1 MINDKKSNIVKI
13 SVLSVLSTVLLP
25 QFSYGTSW
33 VWVSDLTPYK
43 IFPIIAIITV
53 LIEMEILIN
62 FTEAKHNRKKT
73 FLSVLAGNMLSF
85 IIAYLPICGYVDTA
99 DYVLDAVGQ
108 VSATAINVDLLV
120 GAVLFKIPVVYIS
133 MKNSE
138 GNNKKILLTLAV
150 SVAITLLLTFIA
162 EYYFCKGMWA
172 A

>member
-1 MINDKKSNIVKI
+1 
-13 SVLSVLSTVLLP
+13 
-25 QFSYGTSW
+25 
-33 VWVSDLTPYK
+33 
-43 IFPIIAIITV
+43 
-53 LIEMEILIN
+53 MEILIN

-85 IIAYLPICGYVDTA
+85 IIAYLPICGYVDTV
-99 DYVLDAVGQ
+99 DSVLDAVGQ
-108 VSATAINVDLLV
+108 VSALLV

-138 GNNKKILLTLAV
+138 GNNKKLLLTLAV

>member
-25 QFSYGTSW
+25 QFSYRTSW

-53 LIEMEILIN
+53 LTEMEILIN

-73 FLSVLAGNMLSF
+73 FLSVLAGNMLLF

-99 DYVLDAVGQ
+99 DSVLDAVGQ
-108 VSATAINVDLLV
+108 VSATAINVALLV

-138 GNNKKILLTLAV
+138 GNNKKLLITLAV
-150 SVAITLLLTFIA
+150 SVAITLLLTFVA
-162 EYYFCKGMWA
+162 EWYFCKGMWA

>member
-53 LIEMEILIN
+53 LTEMEILIN

-73 FLSVLAGNMLSF
+73 FLSVLAGNMLLF
-85 IIAYLPICGYVDTA
+85 IIAYLPICGYVDR
-99 DYVLDAVGQ
+99 Q
-108 VSATAINVDLLV
+108 RR
-120 GAVLFKIPVVYIS
+120 
-133 MKNSE
+133 
-138 GNNKKILLTLAV
+138 NNLPKL
-150 SVAITLLLTFIA
+150 
-162 EYYFCKGMWA
+162 
-172 A
+172 